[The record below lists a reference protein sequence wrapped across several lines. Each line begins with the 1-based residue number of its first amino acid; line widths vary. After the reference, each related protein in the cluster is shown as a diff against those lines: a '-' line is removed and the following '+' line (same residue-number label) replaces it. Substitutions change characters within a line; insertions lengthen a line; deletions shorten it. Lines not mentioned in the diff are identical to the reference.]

1 MLEDYGVTV
10 GSLQHILEGYKVAD
24 AMAKH
29 GATGSS
35 FSDWWAYK
43 MEVWDAIPFNGALM
57 HRAGVIVSFNSDDD
71 ELARHLNHEA
81 AKAVK
86 YGGVPPEEALKFV
99 TLNPA
104 KQLRIDRH
112 VGSIEPGKHADLV
125 IWNGPPLSTLSVCMQ
140 TWIDG
145 RKYFDRQDD
154 LKRREADAQLHRK
167 LVQKILSSG
176 EKTTGRSQNDKDP
189 STWWVRYDEFCNH
202 GHHHDEHGEHG
213 EHHEGE

>member
-1 MLEDYGVTV
+1 
-10 GSLQHILEGYKVAD
+10 
-24 AMAKH
+24 MARH
-29 GATGSS
+29 GAMGSS

-43 MEVWDAIPFNGALM
+43 FEVYDAIPYNGALM
-57 HRAGVIVSFNSDDD
+57 HDAGVVVSFNSDDR

-112 VGSIEPGKHADLV
+112 VGSLEPGKHADLV
-125 IWNGPPLSTLSVCMQ
+125 LWSGSPLSNQARCEQ

-145 RKYFDRQDD
+145 RKYFDRAEDRQARDEVRAM
-154 LKRREADAQLHRK
+154 KAA
-167 LVQKILSSG
+167 LVQKILGSG
-176 EKTTGRSQNDKDP
+176 QEMRTTRGSGGDESDLWPRE
-189 STWWVRYDEFCNH
+189 DEFCHTHDH
-202 GHHHDEHGEHG
+202 GHER
-213 EHHEGE
+213 